1 MDNPATTAALTAR
14 GYTPTDSGVA
24 QTRLDEAWRALQ
36 RELRILGTSV
46 EAALAAEW
54 VTSDDLVDVI
64 AGAALRVLDNPLG
77 VTEDSAAVDDYRESR
92 KLANSTRD
100 VYFTAAE
107 LRRLVPPT
115 PPLTAGSFKYS

>member
-14 GYTPTDSGVA
+14 GYTVKDSEVA

-36 RELRILGTSV
+36 RELRVLGTTV
-46 EAALAAEW
+46 EASVAAEW
-54 VTSDDLVDVI
+54 VTTADLVDVI

-77 VTEDSAAVDDYRESR
+77 VTEDAAAIDDYRESR

-100 VYFTAAE
+100 LYFTTAE
-107 LRRLVPPT
+107 LRRLVPPS